1 MLRVNSF
8 PLRGRG
14 SEYAEWLRPEGKQ
27 GPEMGSGMH
36 AAVVEADP
44 IYREGLVRVMS
55 SAGFVQPTMHG
66 SLEDLIAS
74 AQSSTDE
81 TLLLINLGQAM
92 VGIADDVA
100 ALRRRFSRG
109 KIVVL
114 AESGSE
120 RFLVNA
126 LQAGVDGLL
135 MKPIGC
141 DALIKSLELVMLGE
155 KIFPANFIRNLAFEP
170 APSPVQSSDQ
180 NPVMEKLSARE
191 LDVLQELSIG
201 SPNKIIARRF
211 GITEATVKVHV
222 KAILRKF
229 GVRNRTEAALCAR
242 NQGAT
247 FSSTVG
253 NFRQASG
260 AL

>member
-1 MLRVNSF
+1 
-8 PLRGRG
+8 
-14 SEYAEWLRPEGKQ
+14 
-27 GPEMGSGMH
+27 MGSGMR

-55 SAGFVQPTMHG
+55 SAGFVQPTVHG
-66 SLEDLIAS
+66 SVEELIAS
-74 AQSSTDE
+74 PLSSDE
-81 TLLLINLGQAM
+81 PTLLLVNLGHGM
-92 VGIADDVA
+92 VSVAEDVA
-100 ALRRRFSRG
+100 ALRRRFGPG
-109 KIVVL
+109 KVVVL

-120 RFLVNA
+120 RYLVNA

-141 DALIKSLELVMLGE
+141 DALVKSLELVMLGE
-155 KIFPANFIRNLAFEP
+155 KIYPANFIRNLAFDP
-170 APSPVQSSDQ
+170 APVPSQPSDH

-242 NQGAT
+242 SQGSTFTSAGAT
-247 FSSTVG
+247 L
-253 NFRQASG
+253 RQASG